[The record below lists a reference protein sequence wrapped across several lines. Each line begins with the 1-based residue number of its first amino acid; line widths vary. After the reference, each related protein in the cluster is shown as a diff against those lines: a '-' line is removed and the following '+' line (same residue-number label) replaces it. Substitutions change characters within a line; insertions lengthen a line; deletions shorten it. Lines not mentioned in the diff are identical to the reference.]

1 MLTEFALPPELEA
14 RAPVEARGVPRDGVR
29 MLVSRRSSG
38 EISHHAFGDLPGLL
52 LPGDLLV
59 VNTSA
64 TVPAAIRIAG
74 GLAVHFSS
82 PRPDGDWLIELRER
96 QGGATVPYHGG
107 IPGQPLWL
115 HIVTL
120 AAVALGTG
128 NVVGGFVVTDRMLEM
143 FKRRKPTPQEQPAE
157 QGTEQPK

>member
-14 RAPVEARGVPRDGVR
+14 RAPAEARGVPRDGIR

-38 EISHHAFGDLPGLL
+38 QISHHAFGDLPGLL

-64 TVPAAIRIAG
+64 TVPAAVRIGG

-82 PRPDGDWLIELRER
+82 PRPGRAWPVEP
-96 QGGATVPYHGG
+96 GGGPGG
-107 IPGQPLWL
+107 GPG
-115 HIVTL
+115 
-120 AAVALGTG
+120 
-128 NVVGGFVVTDRMLEM
+128 
-143 FKRRKPTPQEQPAE
+143 
-157 QGTEQPK
+157 